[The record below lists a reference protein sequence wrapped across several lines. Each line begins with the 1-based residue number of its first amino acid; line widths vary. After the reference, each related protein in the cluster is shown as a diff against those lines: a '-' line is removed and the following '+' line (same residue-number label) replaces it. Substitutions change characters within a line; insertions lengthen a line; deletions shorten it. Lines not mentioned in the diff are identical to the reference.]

1 MYNLSNVTDLTNS
14 LKNPECSI
22 SWNNA
27 ILEYC
32 SDWKQYLN
40 NYDFYIICI
49 WVFLIAGII
58 SRFWNYEK
66 HTTYYIDEREVKI
79 DIDLMRSIQNIAIG
93 ALVIRIFQLYY
104 LSKIYLG
111 W

>member
-1 MYNLSNVTDLTNS
+1 MFNISDIANLSNS
-14 LKNPECSI
+14 LKNPDCSI
-22 SWNNA
+22 TWNNA

-58 SRFWNYEK
+58 SRFWNYK
-66 HTTYYIDEREVKI
+66 NNSTYYIDDKKI
-79 DIDLMRSIQNIAIG
+79 ILDIDLMRSIQNIAIG
-93 ALVIRIFQLYY
+93 ALIIRIFQLYY

-111 W
+111 F